1 MKKIK
6 ISLIFI
12 SIITL
17 FICCEKEVEQPDCEL
32 NNYGTITISNNYSN
46 PYDIYI
52 DSVFSTTI
60 NGKSVSNKI
69 EIEQGNNRK
78 LEARQVSGFLFF
90 PTIINKEYTI
100 IKCNDYTWQIP

>member
-6 ISLIFI
+6 ISLILI

-32 NNYGTITISNNYSN
+32 NSYGTITISNNYSN

-52 DSVFSTTI
+52 DSVFTTTI
-60 NGKSVSNKI
+60 SGKSVSNKI

-78 LEARQVSGFLFF
+78 LQARQVSGFILF